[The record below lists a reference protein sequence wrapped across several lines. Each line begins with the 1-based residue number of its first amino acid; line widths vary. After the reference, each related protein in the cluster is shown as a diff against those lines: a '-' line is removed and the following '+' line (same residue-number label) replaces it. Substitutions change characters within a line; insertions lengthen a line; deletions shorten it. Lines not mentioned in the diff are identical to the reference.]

1 MPNESLHLTGPAR
14 RKFLKGMGTETGHA
28 SEVFT
33 RLALAQLN
41 VHLTLRHNGK
51 LLYEVPASLGLIA
64 VLGEAYQV
72 PIAPHCTASMLGI
85 AASLHVACSVPLFLI
100 HEFYPD
106 SMGFN
111 PKGLVKMPY
120 AVDKDGHATL
130 PPGPGLGVEI
140 DEKALA
146 QAAKKPQTYKWPGA
160 KLKDG
165 SIADY

>member
-1 MPNESLHLTGPAR
+1 M
-14 RKFLKGMGTETGHA
+14 KK
-28 SEVFT
+28 
-33 RLALAQLN
+33 
-41 VHLTLRHNGK
+41 
-51 LLYEVPASLGLIA
+51 IA

-106 SMGFN
+106 NMGFN
-111 PKGLVKMPY
+111 PKGMVKMSY
-120 AVDKDGHATL
+120 AVDKDGYATL